1 MSAGSVIEVFARAG
15 VGQHAA
21 RSTLARMVNRGM
33 LTRQRQGRAMYF
45 GLTAQAEAILRD
57 GEDRIWRSGAVNQDW
72 DGWWT
77 LLGFSLPESWQRQ
90 RHELRSQLTWA
101 GFGPLFNGL
110 WVAPGRVEVTRLVAS
125 LGLESR
131 VKAFYAQAVPGTDIA
146 KMVHENWD
154 LDAVAS
160 RYHGFLARWQGPD
173 MPPGR
178 RDPLAVQLL
187 LSSDWLQVIRADP
200 RLPAEHLPADWPA
213 AKAESLFTE
222 LDKTV
227 AQPAAEIARQILD
240 LRPTTATE
248 AEAAFLFLHRR
259 ARSQAAAPA
268 PVIGLSDVERQQQLF
283 AICSPCSHT
292 RSTTRIGVE
301 AACRARRSRSSSS
314 ARARPGWR

>member
-1 MSAGSVIEVFARAG
+1 MLNLLGRYLLGRRTVVSAGSVIEVFARAG
-15 VGQHAA
+15 VGEHAA

-33 LTRQRQGRAMYF
+33 LTRQRHGRAMYF
-45 GLTAQAEAILRD
+45 GLTAQAERILRD
-57 GEDRIWRSGAVNQDW
+57 GEDRIWRSGAVNHDW
-72 DGWWT
+72 DGYWT

-146 KMVHENWD
+146 KMVQENWD

-160 RYHGFLARWQGPD
+160 RYHGFLSRWQDPD
-173 MPPGR
+173 LPSRR

-187 LSSDWLQVIRADP
+187 LGSDWLQVIRADP

-213 AKAESLFTE
+213 AKAESLFVE

-227 AQPAAEIARQILD
+227 AQPAGEIARQILD
-240 LRPTTATE
+240 LRPTAV
-248 AEAAFLFLHRR
+248 LGR
-259 ARSQAAAPA
+259 
-268 PVIGLSDVERQQQLF
+268 
-283 AICSPCSHT
+283 
-292 RSTTRIGVE
+292 
-301 AACRARRSRSSSS
+301 
-314 ARARPGWR
+314 

>member
-1 MSAGSVIEVFARAG
+1 VRAGEGNARPARSGGVATGRAVAEDGAVRPQTLMLNLLGRYLLGRSTVVSAGSVIEVFGRAG
-15 VGQHAA
+15 VGEHAA

-33 LTRQRQGRAMYF
+33 LTRQRHGRAMYF
-45 GLTAQAEAILRD
+45 GLTAQAEGILHD

-131 VKAFYAQAVPGTDIA
+131 VKAFYAQAIPGTDIA
-146 KMVHENWD
+146 RMVQENWD
-154 LDAVAS
+154 LDAVAA

-173 MPPGR
+173 LPPGR

-187 LSSDWLQVIRADP
+187 LASDWLQVIRADP
-200 RLPAEHLPADWPA
+200 RLPVEHLPADWPA
-213 AKAESLFTE
+213 AKAESLFVE
-222 LDKTV
+222 LDQGV
-227 AQPAAEIARQILD
+227 AKRAGEIAREILD
-240 LRPTTATE
+240 LRPT
-248 AEAAFLFLHRR
+248 AEI
-259 ARSQAAAPA
+259 Q
-268 PVIGLSDVERQQQLF
+268 G
-283 AICSPCSHT
+283 
-292 RSTTRIGVE
+292 
-301 AACRARRSRSSSS
+301 
-314 ARARPGWR
+314 

>member
-1 MSAGSVIEVFARAG
+1 MYRDGQADERRGETGDGEGGPVRAGDERARPTGSGGAAAGRAAAEDGAVRPQTLMLNLLGRYLLGRPTVVSAGSVIEVFARAG

-33 LTRQRQGRAMYF
+33 LTRQRHGRAMYF

-131 VKAFYAQAVPGTDIA
+131 VKAFYAQAIPGTDIA
-146 KMVHENWD
+146 RMVHENWD

-173 MPPGR
+173 TPPGR

-240 LRPTTATE
+240 LRPAAETE
-248 AEAAFLFLHRR
+248 A
-259 ARSQAAAPA
+259 
-268 PVIGLSDVERQQQLF
+268 
-283 AICSPCSHT
+283 
-292 RSTTRIGVE
+292 
-301 AACRARRSRSSSS
+301 
-314 ARARPGWR
+314 

>member
-1 MSAGSVIEVFARAG
+1 VGAGAEKARPARVRAAAAGRAVAQDGAVRPQTLMLNLLGRYLLGRRTVVSAGSVIEVFARAG
-15 VGQHAA
+15 VGEHAA

-33 LTRQRQGRAMYF
+33 LTRQRHGRAMYF
-45 GLTAQAEAILRD
+45 GLTAQAELILHD

-72 DGWWT
+72 DGYWT

-146 KMVHENWD
+146 KLVQENWD

-160 RYHGFLARWQGPD
+160 RYHAFLIRWQGPD
-173 MPPGR
+173 MPR
-178 RDPLAVQLL
+178 RHRDPLAVQLL
-187 LSSDWLQVIRADP
+187 LASDWLQVIRADP
-200 RLPAEHLPADWPA
+200 RLPADHLPAGWPA
-213 AKAESLFTE
+213 AKAESLFVE

-227 AQPAAEIARQILD
+227 ARPAGEIARQILD
-240 LRPTTATE
+240 LRP
-248 AEAAFLFLHRR
+248 
-259 ARSQAAAPA
+259 AAPT
-268 PVIGLSDVERQQQLF
+268 E
-283 AICSPCSHT
+283 
-292 RSTTRIGVE
+292 E
-301 AACRARRSRSSSS
+301 K
-314 ARARPGWR
+314 

>member
-1 MSAGSVIEVFARAG
+1 VRAGEGNARPARSGGVATGRAAAEDGAVRPQTLMLNLLGRYLLGRSTVVSAGSVIEVFGRAG
-15 VGQHAA
+15 VGEHAA

-33 LTRQRQGRAMYF
+33 LTRQRHGRAMYF
-45 GLTAQAEAILRD
+45 GLTAQAEGILHD

-146 KMVHENWD
+146 SMVRENWD

-160 RYHGFLARWQGPD
+160 RYRGFLSRWQDPD
-173 MPPGR
+173 TPPRR

-187 LSSDWLQVIRADP
+187 LASDWLQVIRSDP

-213 AKAESLFTE
+213 AAAESLFVE

-227 AQPAAEIARQILD
+227 AQPAAEIARQLLD
-240 LRPTTATE
+240 LRPTAGSGAVT
-248 AEAAFLFLHRR
+248 
-259 ARSQAAAPA
+259 
-268 PVIGLSDVERQQQLF
+268 GLVV
-283 AICSPCSHT
+283 H
-292 RSTTRIGVE
+292 
-301 AACRARRSRSSSS
+301 
-314 ARARPGWR
+314 

>member
-1 MSAGSVIEVFARAG
+1 
-15 VGQHAA
+15 
-21 RSTLARMVNRGM
+21 
-33 LTRQRQGRAMYF
+33 MYF
-45 GLTAQAEAILRD
+45 GLTAQAEQILHD

-72 DGWWT
+72 DGYWT

-146 KMVHENWD
+146 SMVRENWD

-160 RYHGFLARWQGPD
+160 RYRGFLSRWQDPD
-173 MPPGR
+173 TPPRR

-187 LSSDWLQVIRADP
+187 LASDWLQVIRSDP

-213 AKAESLFTE
+213 AAAESLFVE
-222 LDKTV
+222 LDKAV
-227 AQPAAEIARQILD
+227 AQPAAEIARQLLD
-240 LRPTTATE
+240 LRPTAGSGAVT
-248 AEAAFLFLHRR
+248 
-259 ARSQAAAPA
+259 
-268 PVIGLSDVERQQQLF
+268 GLVV
-283 AICSPCSHT
+283 H
-292 RSTTRIGVE
+292 
-301 AACRARRSRSSSS
+301 
-314 ARARPGWR
+314 

>member
-1 MSAGSVIEVFARAG
+1 VRAGDEKARPARSGGVAAGRAAAEDGSVRPQTLMLNLLGRYLLGRRTVVSAGSVIEVFARAG
-15 VGQHAA
+15 VGEHAA

-33 LTRQRQGRAMYF
+33 LTRQRHGRAMYF
-45 GLTAQAEAILRD
+45 GLTAQAERILHD

-72 DGWWT
+72 DGYWT

-110 WVAPGRVEVTRLVAS
+110 WVAPGRVEVTRLAAS

-146 KMVHENWD
+146 KMVQENWD

-160 RYHGFLARWQGPD
+160 RYHGFLSRWQGPD
-173 MPPGR
+173 MPPR

-187 LSSDWLQVIRADP
+187 LASDWLQVIRADP

-213 AKAESLFTE
+213 AKAESLFVE

-227 AQPAAEIARQILD
+227 AQPAGEIARQILD
-240 LRPTTATE
+240 LRPTTET
-248 AEAAFLFLHRR
+248 
-259 ARSQAAAPA
+259 QA
-268 PVIGLSDVERQQQLF
+268 
-283 AICSPCSHT
+283 
-292 RSTTRIGVE
+292 
-301 AACRARRSRSSSS
+301 
-314 ARARPGWR
+314 

>member
-1 MSAGSVIEVFARAG
+1 MLSLLGRYLLGRRTVVSAGSVIEVFARAG
-15 VGQHAA
+15 VGEHAA

-33 LTRQRQGRAMYF
+33 LTRQRHGRAMYF
-45 GLTAQAEAILRD
+45 GLTAQAERILHD

-72 DGWWT
+72 DGYWT

-110 WVAPGRVEVTRLVAS
+110 WVAPGRVEVTGLVAS

-146 KMVHENWD
+146 KMARENWD

-160 RYHGFLARWQGPD
+160 RYHGFFSRWQGPD
-173 MPPGR
+173 MRPDMPPRR

-187 LSSDWLQVIRADP
+187 LASDWLQVIRADP
-200 RLPAEHLPADWPA
+200 RLPVELLPADWPA
-213 AKAESLFTE
+213 AKAESLFVE

-227 AQPAAEIARQILD
+227 AQPAGEIARQILD
-240 LRPTTATE
+240 LRPS
-248 AEAAFLFLHRR
+248 AEKDH
-259 ARSQAAAPA
+259 
-268 PVIGLSDVERQQQLF
+268 
-283 AICSPCSHT
+283 
-292 RSTTRIGVE
+292 
-301 AACRARRSRSSSS
+301 
-314 ARARPGWR
+314 

>member
-1 MSAGSVIEVFARAG
+1 MRAGEESARPAGAVRPQTLMLSLLGRYLLGRATVVSAGSVIEVFSRAG

-33 LTRQRQGRAMYF
+33 LTRQRHGRAMYF

-131 VKAFYAQAVPGTDIA
+131 VKAFYAQAIPGTDVA
-146 KMVHENWD
+146 RMVHENWD

-160 RYHGFLARWQGPD
+160 RYHGFLSRWQGAD

-213 AKAESLFTE
+213 AKAESLFVE
-222 LDKTV
+222 LDETV

-240 LRPTTATE
+240 LRPTAATE
-248 AEAAFLFLHRR
+248 A
-259 ARSQAAAPA
+259 
-268 PVIGLSDVERQQQLF
+268 
-283 AICSPCSHT
+283 
-292 RSTTRIGVE
+292 
-301 AACRARRSRSSSS
+301 
-314 ARARPGWR
+314 

>member
-1 MSAGSVIEVFARAG
+1 MLNLLGRYLLGRPVVVSAASVIEVFARAG

-33 LTRQRQGRAMYF
+33 LTRQRHGRAMYF
-45 GLTAQAEAILRD
+45 GLTDQAERILRD

-72 DGWWT
+72 DGYWT

-110 WVAPGRVEVTRLVAS
+110 WAAPGQVEVTRLVAS

-146 KMVHENWD
+146 RMVQENWD

-173 MPPGR
+173 TPAR
-178 RDPLAVQLL
+178 RGDPLARQLL
-187 LSSDWLQVIRADP
+187 LASDWLQVIRADP

-213 AKAESLFTE
+213 AKAESLFVE
-222 LDKTV
+222 LDRAV
-227 AQPAAEIARQILD
+227 EEPAGQIARQILD
-240 LRPTTATE
+240 LRPT
-248 AEAAFLFLHRR
+248 
-259 ARSQAAAPA
+259 AAP
-268 PVIGLSDVERQQQLF
+268 
-283 AICSPCSHT
+283 
-292 RSTTRIGVE
+292 
-301 AACRARRSRSSSS
+301 
-314 ARARPGWR
+314 

>member
-1 MSAGSVIEVFARAG
+1 VRAGEGNARPARSGGVATGRAAAEDGAVRPQTLMLNLLGRYLLGRSTVVSAGSVIEVFGRAG
-15 VGQHAA
+15 VGEHAA

-33 LTRQRQGRAMYF
+33 LTRQRHGRAMYF
-45 GLTAQAEAILRD
+45 GLTAQAEGILHD

-131 VKAFYAQAVPGTDIA
+131 VKAFYAQAIPGTDIA
-146 KMVHENWD
+146 RMVQENWD
-154 LDAVAS
+154 LDAVAA

-173 MPPGR
+173 LPPGR

-187 LSSDWLQVIRADP
+187 LASDWLQVIRADP
-200 RLPAEHLPADWPA
+200 RLPVEHLPADWPA
-213 AKAESLFTE
+213 AKAESLFVE
-222 LDKTV
+222 LDQGV
-227 AQPAAEIARQILD
+227 AKRAGEIAREILD
-240 LRPTTATE
+240 LRPT
-248 AEAAFLFLHRR
+248 AEI
-259 ARSQAAAPA
+259 Q
-268 PVIGLSDVERQQQLF
+268 G
-283 AICSPCSHT
+283 
-292 RSTTRIGVE
+292 
-301 AACRARRSRSSSS
+301 
-314 ARARPGWR
+314 

>member
-1 MSAGSVIEVFARAG
+1 VRAGEGNARPARSGGVAAGRAAAEDGAVRPQTLMLNLLGRYLLGRSTVVSAGSVIEVFGRAG
-15 VGQHAA
+15 VGEHAA

-33 LTRQRQGRAMYF
+33 LTRQRHGRAMYF
-45 GLTAQAEAILRD
+45 GLTAQAEGILHD

-131 VKAFYAQAVPGTDIA
+131 VKAFYAQAIPGTDIA
-146 KMVHENWD
+146 RMVQENWD
-154 LDAVAS
+154 LDAVAA

-173 MPPGR
+173 LPPGR

-187 LSSDWLQVIRADP
+187 LASDWLQVIRADP
-200 RLPAEHLPADWPA
+200 RLPVEHLPADWPA
-213 AKAESLFTE
+213 AKAESLFVE
-222 LDKTV
+222 LDQGV
-227 AQPAAEIARQILD
+227 AKRAGEIAREILD
-240 LRPTTATE
+240 LRPT
-248 AEAAFLFLHRR
+248 AE
-259 ARSQAAAPA
+259 
-268 PVIGLSDVERQQQLF
+268 
-283 AICSPCSHT
+283 T
-292 RSTTRIGVE
+292 RP
-301 AACRARRSRSSSS
+301 SS
-314 ARARPGWR
+314 